1 MIEDMYNV
9 MQRINEIKSRFGLM
23 PQKKNTIDQG
33 EKVKDKNFSEMLNE
47 KVGLLNKPYGIYE
60 EGNATRKDID
70 KLIEYYSKKHGV
82 PSELVHSL
90 VKVESDYNIE
100 ALSPKGAMGL
110 AQLMPE
116 TAMELGV
123 ENPFDPEE
131 NIRGGVMH
139 LKSLIDRNNG
149 DYKLALAAY
158 NAGQRSVDRAGGIP
172 NFKETKDYVSKVLDL
187 YVGDNTR

>member
-9 MQRINEIKSRFGLM
+9 MLRINEIKSKFGLM
-23 PQKKNTIDQG
+23 PKKSDIIEQS
-33 EKVKDKNFSEMLNE
+33 EKVKDKNFDEMLEE
-47 KVGLLNKPYGIYE
+47 KIGILNKPYGIYE
-60 EGNATRKDID
+60 EGNVTRNDID
-70 KLIEYYSKKHGV
+70 KIVDYYSKQKGV
-82 PSELVHSL
+82 PADLVHSL
-90 VKVESDYNIE
+90 IKVESDYNVE

-110 AQLMPE
+110 VQLMPE

-131 NIRGGVMH
+131 NIKGGITL

-158 NAGQRSVDRAGGIP
+158 NAGQKSVDRAGGIP
-172 NFKETKDYVSKVLDL
+172 DIKETQEYVRNVLDL
-187 YVGDNTR
+187 YIGDDR

>member
-9 MQRINEIKSRFGLM
+9 MLRINEIKSRFGLM
-23 PQKKNTIDQG
+23 QNKNIIDQG
-33 EKVKDKNFSEMLNE
+33 EKIKDKNFSEMVDE
-47 KVGLLNKPYGIYE
+47 RVGVLNKPYGLYE
-60 EGNATRKDID
+60 EGNVTRNDID
-70 KLIEYYSKKHGV
+70 KIVDYFSKQKGV

-90 VKVESDYNIE
+90 IKVESDYNTE

-110 AQLMPE
+110 VQLMPE

-131 NIRGGVMH
+131 NIRGGVT
-139 LKSLIDRNNG
+139 LLRNLIDRNSG

-158 NAGQRSVDRAGGIP
+158 NAGQKNVDRAGGIP
-172 NFKETKDYVSKVLDL
+172 DFKETKEYVKKVLDL
-187 YVGDNTR
+187 YVGDDR